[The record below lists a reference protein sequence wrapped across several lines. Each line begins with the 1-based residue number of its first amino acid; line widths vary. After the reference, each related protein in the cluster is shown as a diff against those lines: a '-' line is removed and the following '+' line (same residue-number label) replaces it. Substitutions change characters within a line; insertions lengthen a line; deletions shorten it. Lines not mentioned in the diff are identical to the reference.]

1 MLVKELIEKLKEFNP
16 EQDIVF
22 HCSVSGEMGSV
33 SVCMDG
39 DLELEFRDNID
50 PETGE
55 DVVDGPAQLLVLSID
70 GEETY
75 YN

>member
-1 MLVKELIEKLKEFNP
+1 MLVKELIEKLKGFDL
-16 EQDIVF
+16 EQDVRF
-22 HCSVSGEMGSV
+22 HCSISGEMGSV

-39 DLELEFRDNID
+39 EVGIDYIDNID

-55 DVVDGPAQLLVLSID
+55 DIEDGPAQILVLYIN

>member
-1 MLVKELIEKLKEFNP
+1 MKVKELIEQLNKFNP
-16 EQDIVF
+16 EEEIHF
-22 HCSVSGEMGSV
+22 YSCIETGRSV
-33 SVCMDG
+33 SVCQDG
-39 DLELEFRDNID
+39 TMSLDFQDNID

-55 DVVDGPAQLLVLSID
+55 DRQDGPPQILVLCID

>member
-1 MLVKELIEKLKEFNP
+1 
-16 EQDIVF
+16 
-22 HCSVSGEMGSV
+22 MGSV

-55 DVVDGPAQLLVLSID
+55 DIEDGPPQILVLSID

>member
-1 MLVKELIEKLKEFNP
+1 MKVKDLIKKLGKFDPN
-16 EQDIVF
+16 QKLNF

-39 DLELEFRDNID
+39 DLELEFRDNVD

-55 DVVDGPAQLLVLSID
+55 DIEDGPLQILVLSID

>member
-1 MLVKELIEKLKEFNP
+1 MLVKELIEKLKEFDL
-16 EQDIVF
+16 EQELSF

-33 SVCMDG
+33 SVCTDG
-39 DLELEFRDNID
+39 DLELEFRDNVD

-55 DVVDGPAQLLVLSID
+55 DIEDGPPQILVLSID

>member
-1 MLVKELIEKLKEFNP
+1 MLVKKLIKMLEKFPPNQELN
-16 EQDIVF
+16 F
-22 HCSVSGEMGSV
+22 HCSISGEMGSV
-33 SVCMDG
+33 SVCQDG
-39 DLELEFRDNID
+39 DLELEYRDNID

-55 DVVDGPAQLLVLSID
+55 DKKNGPLQILVLSID

>member
-1 MLVKELIEKLKEFNP
+1 MTLIKNL
-16 EQDIVF
+16 VF

-39 DLELEFRDNID
+39 DLELEFRDNVD

-55 DVVDGPAQLLVLSID
+55 DIEDGPLQILVLSID

>member
-1 MLVKELIEKLKEFNP
+1 MKVHEVIKMLSQFNIEE
-16 EQDIVF
+16 DIRF
-22 HCSVSGEMGSV
+22 HCSISGEMGSV
-33 SVCMDG
+33 SVCQDG
-39 DLELEFRDNID
+39 YIKLEFRDNVD

-55 DVVDGPAQLLVLSID
+55 DIEDGPPQILVLSID

>member
-1 MLVKELIEKLKEFNP
+1 MKVRKLIEKLKGFDLD
-16 EQDIVF
+16 QDIVF

-33 SVCMDG
+33 SVCQDG

-55 DVVDGPAQLLVLSID
+55 DIEDGPPQILVLRID